1 MEPVSQWMGIDNDF
15 TGLQCRGCGRV
26 NRSLHPGGELAS
38 IPTGASS
45 AFHVSVQKGT
55 WPIACSHC
63 LSSSQLYIA
72 MDFPGFSLGDE
83 PELLLSL
90 SSSAMPSSSSH

>member
-1 MEPVSQWMGIDNDF
+1 MKPLSRWMGIDNDF

-26 NRSLHPGGELAS
+26 NHSLHPGGELAS
-38 IPTGASS
+38 IPPGASS

-55 WPIACSHC
+55 WLIACSHC
-63 LSSSQLYIA
+63 LSSSQLFIA
-72 MDFPGFSLGDE
+72 MDFPGFSLEEE

-90 SSSAMPSSSSH
+90 SSHAMLGSASQ